1 MSVNLWN
8 IFFLLSTNLICE
20 FSINFFFFIFNINFF
35 LVMIIIT
42 IIIIIIIIIITIVF
56 NTYFDLRTV
65 KNILKKEN
73 YIRTKRKFV

>member
-35 LVMIIIT
+35 LIMIIIT
-42 IIIIIIIIIITIVF
+42 IIIIIIVF

>member
-20 FSINFFFFIFNINFF
+20 FSINFFLLVFNINFF
-35 LVMIIIT
+35 L
-42 IIIIIIIIIITIVF
+42 IIIIIIIIIIIVF
-56 NTYFDLRTV
+56 NTYFDMRTV
-65 KNILKKEN
+65 KNILKKKN